1 METPDLD
8 TENVTPPI
16 KKRKLQRK
24 RSDSPEPSCV
34 SMKSDASMI
43 PPQNFRNKDSSSV
56 HSKLQ
61 RKRSDSPEPS
71 CVSMKSDA
79 SMIPPQ
85 NFRNKDSSSVHSVVQ
100 KSGDRR
106 EKNIITATG
115 HDPEPAAVNDFQK
128 KFKLNLVKK
137 FQCLNGVM
145 INPENQTLLNEIYTE
160 LYITEG
166 DSGDVSKEHEVR
178 QIEGT
183 SRRTTT
189 EETPIKC
196 NDIFKPL
203 SDQDKP
209 IRTVLTKGV
218 AGIGKTVTVQKFIL
232 DWAEGKVNQD
242 VQLMFLLPFREL
254 NLMKDQKLSLMD
266 LLHVCFKETKET
278 EMSSLEKVLFIF
290 DGLDECRFPLDFQN
304 TERVCD
310 VTESAS
316 VHVLLIN
323 LIKGNLLPS
332 ALIWITSRPAAAD
345 QIPSECVHRVTEVRG
360 FNDPQKEEYFRK
372 RISDQSLANN
382 IITHLKS
389 LRSLYIMCHIPVF
402 CWISATVLE
411 RMLDE
416 AESGEMPKTLT
427 QMYTHFLIIQTN
439 IIREKYS
446 KKQENDEEMLL
457 KLGHLAFQ
465 QLMKG
470 NLIFY
475 EEDLRECGIDVREAA
490 VYSGVC
496 TQIFREEF
504 GLHQSKVYCFVHLS
518 IQEHLA
524 ALYVHLTFMKEKR
537 NVLEQS
543 RDFKTISDVHKSAVH
558 QALKSQTGHLDLFLR
573 FLLGLSLESNQKLLH
588 ALVTHTGSSSQTG
601 KGDTVQYIKEMISGD
616 LPTEKSIN
624 LFHCLNELGDN
635 SLVEEIQRYLKSGT
649 QSELS
654 SSQWSALV
662 FVLLTS
668 AEELEEFD
676 LSKYISTDKIRD
688 WILVKVMPVIAASR
702 KAIIR
707 CDTIKNSGCRALAS
721 VLSSETSNL
730 RELHLTVD
738 TLDLTGNKLGDSG
751 VKRLSALLE
760 NPQCKVKN
768 LRLWRCDISDE
779 GCAALTSALRS
790 NPSHLRELDLSVNNL
805 GDSGV
810 KSLSAVLENLLCKLE
825 ILRLGFCGVSDEGC
839 AALTSALRS
848 NPSHL
853 RELDLSENKLGDSGV
868 KSLSAV
874 LENPLCKL
882 EKLRLRECGVS
893 DEGCAALT
901 SALRSNPS
909 HLRELDL
916 SLNKLGDSGV
926 KSLAAVLEN
935 PLCKLEIL
943 RLWRCDISDEGCA
956 ALTSALRSNP
966 SHLRELD
973 LSGNKLGDS
982 GVKSLSAVLENPLC
996 KLEILN
1002 KLQRKRS
1009 DSPEPS
1015 CVSMKSDASM
1025 VPPLNFRNKDS
1036 SSVHSVVQKSGD
1048 RREKNIIT
1056 ATGHDPEPAAV
1067 NDFQK
1072 KFKLNLVKK
1081 FQCLNGVMINPENR
1095 TLLNEIYTELY
1106 ITEGDGGDV
1115 NKEHEVRQIE
1125 AASRRTTT
1133 EETPI
1138 KCNDIF
1144 KPLSDQDKPI
1154 RTVLTK
1160 GVAGIGKTV
1169 TVQKFILDWAEGK
1182 VNQDVQLMFPLPFRE
1197 LNLMKDQKLSLMDLL
1212 HVCFKETKETEMS
1225 SLEKVLFVFDGLDE
1239 YRFPLD
1245 FQNTE
1250 RVCDVTESASVH
1262 VLLINL
1268 IKGNLLPSALIW
1280 ITSRPAAADQIP
1292 SECVHRVTEVRG
1304 FNDPQKE
1311 EYFRKRI
1318 SDQSLANNIITH
1330 LKSLRSLYIM
1340 CHIPVFCWISA
1351 TVLERMLGEAESGE
1365 MPKTLTQMY
1374 THFLIIQTN
1383 IIREKYSKKQES
1395 DEEMLLKLGRLAFQQ
1410 LMKGNLIFYE
1420 EDLRECGIDVRE
1432 AAVYSGVCTQ
1442 IFREEFGLHQSKVY
1456 SFVHLSIQE
1465 HLAALYVHLTFMKEK
1480 RNVLEQSWF
1489 SEPEILS
1496 DEEDESEMFSDQW
1509 IEEITVSDVLKSA
1522 VDQALY
1528 SETGHLDLFLR
1539 FLLGLSLESSQK
1551 LLHSLVT
1558 HTGSSSQT
1566 GKRTT
1571 VQYIKEKIS
1580 GDPPTEKSINL
1591 FHCLNELGD
1600 NSLVEEIQRCLKSGK
1615 QSELSSS
1622 QWSALVFVLLTSAEE
1637 LEEFDLSK
1645 YFSTD
1650 KITDWILVK
1659 VMPVIA
1665 ASRKAIIRCDTIQ
1678 YSGWS
1683 ALDSVL
1689 SSETSNLRELHLTV
1703 DTLDLN
1709 WSDLGDSGVKRVSAL
1724 LENPQCKVKN
1734 LKLRECGVSNEGCAA
1749 LTSALRSNPS
1759 HLREL
1764 NLSDNKL
1771 GVSGVKSLSAVL
1783 ENPLCK
1789 LEILWLS
1796 RCDISDEGC
1805 AALTSALRSNPSHLR
1820 ELNLSHNKLG
1830 DSGVKSLSAVLENP
1844 LCKLEILR
1852 LSRCDISDEGCAA
1865 LTSAL
1870 RSNPSHLRELNLSH
1884 NKLGDSGVKS
1894 LSAVLENPHCK
1905 LEILCKLQRKRS
1917 HSPEPSCVSMKS
1929 DESMDPPWNFR
1940 NRDSSSVHSK
1950 LQRKRSDP
1958 RQPSCV
1964 SMKSDASMG
1973 PPLYFRNKESTSV
1986 HSKLQRTR
1994 SDSPEPSCVSM
2005 KSDASM
2011 APPLNFRNKDS
2022 SVHSV
2027 VQKSGDRRE
2036 KNIIT
2041 ATGHDPEPAA
2051 VNEFQKKFKLNLV
2064 KKFQCLNGVMINLE
2078 NRTLLN
2084 EIYTELYITEG
2095 DGGDVNKEHEVRQI
2109 EAASRRKTTEE
2120 TPIKCNDIFKP
2131 LSDQDKPIR
2140 TVLTKGV
2147 AGIGKTVSVQK
2158 FILDWAE
2165 GKVNQD
2171 VQLIF
2176 PLPFRELNLMKDQK
2190 LSLMDLLH
2198 VCFKETKETE
2208 MSSLEKVLFIFD
2220 GLDEC
2225 RFPLDF
2231 QNTERVCDVTESASV
2246 HVLLINLIKG
2256 NLLPSALIWITSRPA
2271 AADQI
2276 PSECVHRVTE
2286 VRGFNDPQKE
2296 EYFRKRISDQSLAN
2310 NIITHLKSLRSL
2322 YIMCHIPVFCWIS
2335 ATVLERMLDE
2345 AESGE
2350 MPKTLTQM
2358 YTHFLIIH
2366 TNIIREKYSKKQES
2380 DEEMLLKLGRL
2391 AFQQLM
2397 KGNLIFYEED
2407 LRECGIDVREA
2418 AVYSG
2423 VCTQIFRE
2431 EFGLHQSKVYS
2442 FVHLSI
2448 QEHLAAL
2455 YVHLTFMKEKR
2466 NVLEQS
2472 RDFKTIS
2479 DVHESAV
2486 DQALKSETGHLD
2498 LFLRFLLGLSL
2509 ESNQKLL
2516 HALVTHTGSSSQTGK
2531 SNTVQYIKRKISGD
2545 PPTEKAI
2552 NLFHCLNEL
2561 GDNSL
2566 VEEIQRYLK
2575 SGTQSELSSSQWSA
2589 LVFVLLTSA
2598 EELEEFDLSKYFST
2612 DKIRDQIL
2620 VNVMPV
2626 IAASRKAI
2634 IRCDTIQERGWRA
2647 LDSVLSSETSNLREL
2662 HLTVDTLDLTGS
2674 DLGDS
2679 GVKRLSALLE
2689 NPQCKVKN
2697 LRLSRCDISDEGCA
2711 ALTSA
2716 LRSNPSH
2723 LRELDLSHNNLG
2735 DSGVKSVSAV
2745 LENPLCKL
2753 EILELRGC
2761 GVSGEGC
2768 APLTSAL
2775 RSNPSHLRKL
2785 YLSLNNLGDS
2795 GVKSLSAVLENP
2807 LCNLEILC
2815 VLQKSGDRREKNII
2829 TATGHDPEPAAVNDF
2844 QEKFK
2849 LNLVKQFQCLN
2860 GVMINPEN
2868 RTLLNEIYTELYITQ
2883 GDSGDVNKEHEV
2895 RQIEAASRRTTTEET
2910 PIKCNDIFKPLS
2922 DQDKPIRTVLTKGVA
2937 GIGKTVSVQKFIL
2950 DWAEGKAN
2958 QDVQLMFPL
2967 PFRELN
2973 LMKDQKLSL
2982 MDLLHVC
2989 FKETKET
2996 EISSLEKVLFIFDG
3010 LDEYRF
3016 PLDFQ
3021 NTERVCDV
3029 TESASVH
3036 VLLINLIKGNLLP
3049 SALIW
3054 ITSRPA
3060 AADQI
3065 PSECVHRVTE
3075 VRGFNDPQKEEYFR
3089 KRISDQ
3095 SLANNI
3101 ITHLKSLRSLYIMC
3115 HIPVFCWISATVLER
3130 MLGEA
3135 ESGEIP
3141 KTLTQMYTHFLIIQT
3156 NIIREKYSKKQ
3167 ESDEEMLLKLG
3178 RLAFQQLMKG
3188 NLIFYEEDLREC
3200 GMDVREAAVYSGVCT
3215 QIFREEFGLHQSKVY
3230 CFVHLSIQEHLA
3242 ALYVHLTFMKEK
3254 RNVLQQ
3260 SRDFKTISDV
3270 HNGAVD
3276 QALKSETG
3284 HLDLFLR
3291 FLLGLSLESN
3301 QKLLHALVTHTGGI
3315 SQTGK
3320 SNTVQYIKR
3329 KISRNL
3335 PTEKFINLFHCLNEL
3350 GDNSLVE
3357 EIQRCLKSGT
3367 QSELSSS
3374 QWSALVFVLLTS
3386 AEELEEFDLSKYIS
3400 TDKIRDEVLVNV
3412 MPLIAASRKAIIRC
3426 DAIKKSAWSALAS
3439 VLSSETSNLRE
3450 LHLTVDILDLTWSDL
3465 ADSGVKCL
3473 SALLENPQC
3482 QVKNLRLYKCDISD
3496 EGCAALTSALR
3507 SNPSHLRELDLSWN
3521 KLGDSGVKSLSAGLE
3536 NPLCKLEILKLWKC
3550 DISVEGCAGLISALR
3565 SNPSHLRELD
3575 LAENNLGD
3583 SGVKSLSAVLE
3594 NPLCKLEILWL
3605 WNCDISDEGCAALTS
3620 ALTSNPSH
3628 LRELTLCRNNLGV
3641 SGVKSVSAVLEN
3653 PHCKLEILRLW
3664 NCDISGEGCAALTSA
3679 LRSNPLHLR
3688 ELDLSENKL
3697 GDSGVKSL
3705 SAVLE
3710 NPLCKLEKLG
3720 KLQRKRSDS
3729 PEPSCVSMKSDASMD
3744 PPWNFRNRDSSPDN
3758 SKLQRKRS
3766 DTPEPSCVSMKS
3778 DASMD
3783 PPWNFKNG
3791 NPSSVHSKLQ
3801 RKRSDSPEPSC
3812 VSMKSDASMD
3822 PPWNFRNRDSS
3833 PDNSKLQRK
3842 RSDAPEP
3849 SCVSMKSDASMDP
3862 PWNFKNGNPSS
3873 VHSKLQRKRSDSPE
3887 PSCVSMKSDASM
3899 DPPWNFRNRDS
3910 SPDNSKLQRKRSD
3923 APEPSCVSMKSD
3935 ASMDPPWNFKN
3946 GNPSSVHSVLQKS
3959 GDRRE
3964 KNIITATGHDP
3975 EPAAVNDFQKKFKLN
3990 LVKKFQC
3997 LNGVMINP
4005 ENRTLLN
4012 EIYTELYITEGDGG
4026 DVNKEHEVRQIE
4038 AASRRTT
4045 TEETPIKCNDIF
4057 KPLSDQD
4064 KPIRTVLK
4072 KPLSKKD
4079 KPIRTVLKKPLPKK
4093 DKPIRTVLTKGVAGI
4108 GKTVSVQKFILDWA
4122 EGKANQDVQLMFP
4135 LPFRELNLMKDQKLS
4150 LMDLLHVCFKETKET
4165 EMSSLEKV
4173 LFIFDGL
4180 DECRFPLDFQNTERV
4195 CDVTESASVHVLL
4208 INLIKG
4214 NLLPSALIWITSR
4227 PAAADQIP
4235 SECVHRVTEVR
4246 GFNDPQ
4252 KEEYF
4257 RKRISDQSLAN
4268 NIITHLKS
4276 LRSLYIMCHIPVF
4289 CWISATVLERMLDEA
4304 ESGEMPKTLTQMYT
4318 HFLIIQTNII
4328 REKYSKKQESD
4339 EEMLLKLGQLAFQQL
4354 MKGNLIFY
4362 EEDLREC
4369 GIDVR
4374 EAAVYS
4380 GVCTQIFREEF
4391 GLHQSKVYCFVHLS
4405 IQEHLAA
4412 LYVHLTFMK
4421 EKRNVLEQSW
4431 VFKTISDVLKSAVDQ
4446 ALYSE
4451 TGNLDLFLRFL
4462 LGLSLES
4469 NQNLL
4474 HSLVTHTESSSQT
4487 GKGDTVQYIK
4497 EKISRNLQTE
4507 KSINLFHCLNE
4518 LGDNS
4523 LVEEIQRYLKSGT
4536 QSELSSSQWSALVF
4550 ALLTSAEEL
4559 EEFDLSKYISTDKI
4573 TDWILEKVMPVIA
4586 ASRKAIIRCDTIQN
4600 SGWSALDSVLSSETS
4615 NLRELHLT
4623 VDTLDLTG
4631 NNLGD
4636 SGVKRLSA
4644 LLENPQ
4650 CKVKNLKLS
4659 RCDISDERCA
4669 ALTSALRSNSSHL
4682 RDLDLSWNNLGD
4694 SGVKSLSA
4702 VLENPL
4708 CKLEKLKLE
4717 YCDISGEGCAALTSA
4732 LRSNPSHLRELD
4744 LSRNKLGDSGVK
4756 SLSAVLENPL
4766 CKLEI
4771 LRLEDCDVS
4780 DEGCA
4785 ALTSALRSNPSHL
4798 RELNLSVN
4806 KLGDSGVKSLSAVL
4820 ENPHCKLE
4828 ILKLC
4833 KCGVSV
4839 EGCAALTSALRS
4851 NPSHLR
4857 ELNLS
4862 GNKLGDSGVKSLSA
4876 VLENPLC
4883 KLEKLTMSNCDISG
4897 ERCAA
4902 LTSALRSNPSH
4913 LRELDLSLNKLGD
4926 SGVKSLSAVL
4936 ENPLCK
4942 LEILRLCDCGV
4953 SGEGCAALASA
4964 LRSNPSYLIELNVS
4978 GNEIGDLGVKCLSAL
4993 KNDKQSKLQTLRLH
5007 TSLF

>member
-996 KLEILN
+996 KLEI
-1002 KLQRKRS
+1002 
-1009 DSPEPS
+1009 
-1015 CVSMKSDASM
+1015 
-1025 VPPLNFRNKDS
+1025 
-1036 SSVHSVVQKSGD
+1036 
-1048 RREKNIIT
+1048 
-1056 ATGHDPEPAAV
+1056 
-1067 NDFQK
+1067 
-1072 KFKLNLVKK
+1072 
-1081 FQCLNGVMINPENR
+1081 
-1095 TLLNEIYTELY
+1095 
-1106 ITEGDGGDV
+1106 
-1115 NKEHEVRQIE
+1115 
-1125 AASRRTTT
+1125 
-1133 EETPI
+1133 
-1138 KCNDIF
+1138 
-1144 KPLSDQDKPI
+1144 
-1154 RTVLTK
+1154 
-1160 GVAGIGKTV
+1160 
-1169 TVQKFILDWAEGK
+1169 
-1182 VNQDVQLMFPLPFRE
+1182 
-1197 LNLMKDQKLSLMDLL
+1197 
-1212 HVCFKETKETEMS
+1212 
-1225 SLEKVLFVFDGLDE
+1225 
-1239 YRFPLD
+1239 
-1245 FQNTE
+1245 
-1250 RVCDVTESASVH
+1250 
-1262 VLLINL
+1262 
-1268 IKGNLLPSALIW
+1268 
-1280 ITSRPAAADQIP
+1280 
-1292 SECVHRVTEVRG
+1292 
-1304 FNDPQKE
+1304 
-1311 EYFRKRI
+1311 
-1318 SDQSLANNIITH
+1318 
-1330 LKSLRSLYIM
+1330 
-1340 CHIPVFCWISA
+1340 
-1351 TVLERMLGEAESGE
+1351 
-1365 MPKTLTQMY
+1365 
-1374 THFLIIQTN
+1374 
-1383 IIREKYSKKQES
+1383 
-1395 DEEMLLKLGRLAFQQ
+1395 
-1410 LMKGNLIFYE
+1410 
-1420 EDLRECGIDVRE
+1420 
-1432 AAVYSGVCTQ
+1432 
-1442 IFREEFGLHQSKVY
+1442 
-1456 SFVHLSIQE
+1456 
-1465 HLAALYVHLTFMKEK
+1465 
-1480 RNVLEQSWF
+1480 
-1489 SEPEILS
+1489 
-1496 DEEDESEMFSDQW
+1496 
-1509 IEEITVSDVLKSA
+1509 
-1522 VDQALY
+1522 
-1528 SETGHLDLFLR
+1528 
-1539 FLLGLSLESSQK
+1539 
-1551 LLHSLVT
+1551 
-1558 HTGSSSQT
+1558 
-1566 GKRTT
+1566 
-1571 VQYIKEKIS
+1571 
-1580 GDPPTEKSINL
+1580 
-1591 FHCLNELGD
+1591 
-1600 NSLVEEIQRCLKSGK
+1600 
-1615 QSELSSS
+1615 
-1622 QWSALVFVLLTSAEE
+1622 
-1637 LEEFDLSK
+1637 
-1645 YFSTD
+1645 
-1650 KITDWILVK
+1650 
-1659 VMPVIA
+1659 
-1665 ASRKAIIRCDTIQ
+1665 
-1678 YSGWS
+1678 
-1683 ALDSVL
+1683 
-1689 SSETSNLRELHLTV
+1689 
-1703 DTLDLN
+1703 
-1709 WSDLGDSGVKRVSAL
+1709 
-1724 LENPQCKVKN
+1724 

-2829 TATGHDPEPAAVNDF
+2829 TATGKLQKKRSDSPEPSCVSMKSDASMESPLTFRNKDSSSVHRRSDSPEPSCVSMKSDASMGHPENFRNKDSSSVHSVLQKSGDRREKNIITATGHDPEPAAVNDF
-2844 QEKFK
+2844 QKKFK
-2849 LNLVKQFQCLN
+2849 LNLVKKFQCLN
-2860 GVMINPEN
+2860 GVMINLEN
-2868 RTLLNEIYTELYITQ
+2868 RTLLNEIYTELYITE
-2883 GDSGDVNKEHEV
+2883 GDIGDVTKEHEV

-2910 PIKCNDIFKPLS
+2910 PIKCNDIFKPLP

-2950 DWAEGKAN
+2950 DWAEGEVN

-2996 EISSLEKVLFIFDG
+2996 EMSSLEKVLFIFDG

-3130 MLGEA
+3130 MLDEA
-3135 ESGEIP
+3135 ESGEMP
-3141 KTLTQMYTHFLIIQT
+3141 KTLTQMYTYFLIIQT

-3178 RLAFQQLMKG
+3178 QLAFQQLMKG

-3200 GMDVREAAVYSGVCT
+3200 GIDVREAAVYSGVCT
-3215 QIFREEFGLHQSKVY
+3215 QIFREEFTHQSKVY

-3254 RNVLQQ
+3254 RNVLIQ
-3260 SRDFKTISDV
+3260 SRVFKTISDV
-3270 HNGAVD
+3270 HKSAVY
-3276 QALKSETG
+3276 QALKSQTG

-3301 QKLLHALVTHTGGI
+3301 QKLLHALVTHTGSI

-3320 SNTVQYIKR
+3320 GDTVQYIKE
-3329 KISRNL
+3329 KISGNT
-3335 PTEKFINLFHCLNEL
+3335 PTEKSINLFHCLNEL
-3350 GDNSLVE
+3350 EDNSLVE
-3357 EIQRCLKSGT
+3357 EIQRYLKSGK

-3400 TDKIRDEVLVNV
+3400 TDKIRDEILVKV
-3412 MPLIAASRKAIIRC
+3412 MPVIAASRKAVIRC
-3426 DAIKKSAWSALAS
+3426 DTIQKSGWSALAS

-3450 LHLTVDILDLTWSDL
+3450 LHLTVDTLDLSGNKLGDSGVKRLSAPLENPQCKVKNLKLRNCGVSSKGCSGLTSALRSNPSHLRELHLSGNYLGDSGVKSLSAGLENPHCKLEILKLEYCDISDEGCAAL
-3465 ADSGVKCL
+3465 VAALRSNPSHLRKLDLSINKLGESGVKCLSAVLENPLCKLEKLNLRECGIIDEGCAALTSALRSNHSHLRELDLSWNKLGDSGVKCL
-3473 SALLENPQC
+3473 SAGLENPLC
-3482 QVKNLRLYKCDISD
+3482 KLEILGLWSCGVSD

-3507 SNPSHLRELDLSWN
+3507 SNPSHLRELDLSGN
-3521 KLGDSGVKSLSAGLE
+3521 KLGDSGVKCLSAVLE
-3536 NPLCKLEILKLWKC
+3536 NPHCKLEILKLC
-3550 DISVEGCAGLISALR
+3550 NCGVSDEGCAALTSALR

-3575 LAENNLGD
+3575 LSEKKLGD

-3594 NPLCKLEILWL
+3594 NPLCKLEILGL
-3605 WNCDISDEGCAALTS
+3605 YDCGVSDEGCAALAS
-3620 ALTSNPSH
+3620 ALRSNPSH
-3628 LRELTLCRNNLGV
+3628 LRELNLSKNELGD
-3641 SGVKSVSAVLEN
+3641 SGVKCLSAGLEH
-3653 PHCKLEILRLW
+3653 PHCKLEILKLW